1 MSKNKSSKVVLQ
13 VRVLVYRSNGAI
25 EDQTHHK
32 FGGLR
37 SIASE
42 APVAVEIVKN
52 CENRIRLLKAAVRG
66 RKHIAAELVR
76 TMVDDL
82 LVDLEHHAT
91 MPNFIRMS
99 ADLFSDAEPLPPLP
113 TKGHE
118 PRLKVVRMK
127 NRQQSA
133 HLSSSVS

>member
-1 MSKNKSSKVVLQ
+1 MPNIKSSKVVLQ
-13 VRVLVYRSNGAI
+13 VRVLVYRPNGAI

-32 FGGLR
+32 FGGFR

-42 APVAVEIVKN
+42 APVAVEIMKN
-52 CENRIRLLKAAVRG
+52 CENRLRLLRAAVQG
-66 RKHIAAELVR
+66 MTHIEAELVR

-82 LVDLEHHAT
+82 LMDLERDAT

-99 ADLFSDAEPLPPLP
+99 AELFHDAELLPPLP
-113 TKGHE
+113 TIGHE
-118 PRLKVVRMK
+118 PSLKVVRMK
-127 NRQQSA
+127 RRQQSA